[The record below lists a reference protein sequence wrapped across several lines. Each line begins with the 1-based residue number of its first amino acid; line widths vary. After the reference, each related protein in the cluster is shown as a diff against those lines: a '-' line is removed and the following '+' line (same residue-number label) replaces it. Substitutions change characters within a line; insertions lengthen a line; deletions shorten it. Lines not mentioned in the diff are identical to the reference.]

1 MKIPKT
7 TLEPG
12 ITPGSL
18 RSGEEP
24 QMRPF
29 EKKPRIPPF
38 GCPLDKTSLIMIK
51 SLRSALRGN
60 VTLLLLS
67 AVVPATAALWTPAL
81 ADIGSK
87 SVAGWVEHAVLLPK
101 GLEVRAKLDTGARTS
116 SLNAVDPVFFS
127 RDSTRWVRFN
137 VTSHAGRSST
147 LEQPIVRTS
156 KIKRHFGRRQSR
168 PVVRLDICVGH
179 IHKKVEVNLVDRS
192 GLNYQLLIGRN
203 FLSGDI
209 VVDAARTYVLAPTC
223 TASAQ

>member
-1 MKIPKT
+1 M
-7 TLEPG
+7 
-12 ITPGSL
+12 
-18 RSGEEP
+18 RSG
-24 QMRPF
+24 
-29 EKKPRIPPF
+29 
-38 GCPLDKTSLIMIK
+38 
-51 SLRSALRGN
+51 
-60 VTLLLLS
+60 VTLFLLS
-67 AVVPATAALWTPAL
+67 TAVLATAALSTPAL
-81 ADIGSK
+81 ADEGIK

-127 RDSTRWVRFN
+127 RDGTRWVRFA
-137 VTSHAGRSST
+137 VTSHAGRSAM

-179 IHKKVEVNLVDRS
+179 IHKEVEVNLVDRS

-209 VVDAARTYVLAPTC
+209 VVDAGRTYILAPAC
-223 TASAQ
+223 TASSQ